1 MPFQLL
7 VGGQVKSPKGG
18 GDEGELVM
26 RYSMMI
32 TFDGGV
38 ISNGVVVSHRI
49 VSLL

>member
-18 GDEGELVM
+18 GDEGELV

-38 ISNGVVVSHRI
+38 I
-49 VSLL
+49 